1 MRVLGVIPARGGS
14 KGVLRKNLRLL
25 GGRPLLAYTA
35 DAIREARL
43 LTRVIVSTED
53 AEIAE
58 ASRALN
64 LDVPFL
70 RPQALAQDDTPTLPV
85 IRHAVETLE
94 GQNQFYD
101 AICIL
106 QPTQP
111 LRKGGEIDGCILML
125 ENTQADSVV
134 TVRSVPHEFNPH
146 WVYFTQ
152 SSGFLRLSTGESQP
166 IPRRQSLPPAVHRD
180 GSVYLV
186 RRDVLMIGNSLYGE
200 RVAGYSTDFRLA
212 VNIDTEEDLRRAEE
226 LLREASHD
234 AV

>member
-1 MRVLGVIPARGGS
+1 VKVLAVIPARGGS
-14 KGVLRKNLRLL
+14 KGVPRKNLRLL
-25 GGRPLLAYTA
+25 AGRSLLAHTA
-35 DAIREARL
+35 DAARQSRL

-58 ASRALN
+58 HSLSLN

-70 RPQALAQDDTPTLPV
+70 RPATLAQDETPTLPV
-85 IRHAVETLE
+85 ICHAVETLE
-94 GQNQFYD
+94 RQNEFYD
-101 AICIL
+101 AVCIL

-111 LRKGGEIDGCILML
+111 LRGGGEIDGCIRML
-125 ENTQADSVV
+125 ETTQADSVV

-146 WVYFTQ
+146 WVYFPQ
-152 SSGFLRLSTGESQP
+152 ASGLLRLSTGESQP
-166 IPRRQSLPPAVHRD
+166 IPRRQNLPPAVHRD

-186 RRDVLMIGNSLYGE
+186 RRDILMNGNSLYGE

-226 LLREASHD
+226 LLQDASHD